1 MNAANR
7 FEWDVR
13 RVPET
18 GSTNADLSQLAQK
31 GAPSGTVLVADYQT
45 HGRGRHSRKWESPPG
60 ETLLFSILLRP
71 ACRVEDFGWLTQLA
85 GLSICDVC
93 QDFTGVEAW
102 LKWPN
107 DVLAREKKLAGIL
120 AEAIFGKGTDH
131 ALVLGVGFNI
141 NWPKSAETAIAS
153 ASQFRFPATSLLD
166 LLASQAEAE
175 TQGAP
180 LAATRSPATQ
190 SPAPQPPA
198 TRSPATRS
206 PATQSPATQPLD
218 TMAVLDAFLGN
229 FKLRLDQIEQPGWH
243 QSLRAEVKCRSA
255 TIGQKVM
262 VELKEKSILGK
273 AVDIS
278 LTGALVLEP
287 QDGPAGRRV
296 EIMAGDVIHA
306 KKV

>member
-13 RVPET
+13 RVSET

-93 QDFTGVEAW
+93 RDFTGVEAW

-120 AEAIFGKGTDH
+120 AEAIFGKGADH

-190 SPAPQPPA
+190 SPAPQP
-198 TRSPATRS
+198 
-206 PATQSPATQPLD
+206 LD

-229 FKLRLDQIEQPGWH
+229 FKLRLDQIEQPDWQ

-287 QDGPAGRRV
+287 QDGSAGRRV

>member
-93 QDFTGVEAW
+93 RDFTGVEAW

-153 ASQFRFPATSLLD
+153 ASQFRFPAISLLD

-180 LAATRSPATQ
+180 LAATRSPAPQ
-190 SPAPQPPA
+190 SPAP
-198 TRSPATRS
+198 
-206 PATQSPATQPLD
+206 QPLD

-243 QSLRAEVKCRSA
+243 QSLRAEVKRRSA